1 MRVTEKINPESD
13 PDTLYYEERMA
24 ALRKVEPESWD
35 TFLDE
40 VNSLLD
46 AIEDSDLVGLVRRS
60 IVVQDHL
67 KQIRR
72 VR

>member
-1 MRVTEKINPESD
+1 
-13 PDTLYYEERMA
+13 MA